1 MSDQGSKKG
10 SDEATAVGGVPLYV
24 LQKRSKQCLLRQ
36 VKGPGAP
43 RDIPLDLDEVIVG
56 RAPESHLFLDSHS
69 VSRQHAALRRSEAG
83 YQCVDLESSNGVF
96 VNAAKLD
103 GAVELREGDSIQI
116 GDALFLYQELGPDQ
130 KL

>member
-1 MSDQGSKKG
+1 MSDQEPKKG
-10 SDEATAVGGVPLYV
+10 SDEATAVGGIPLYV
-24 LQKRSKQCLLRQ
+24 LHKRTKQCLLKQ

-43 RDIPLDLDEVIVG
+43 RELPLDIDELIVG

-69 VSRQHAALRRSEAG
+69 VSRQHAALRRSQAG

-96 VNAAKLD
+96 VNAAKID
-103 GAVELREGDSIQI
+103 TVELKDGDSIQI